1 MADSAPYLNASVEAT
16 KVEYRQLGQSGL
28 RVSVPI
34 YGTMSL
40 GDRRNMPWAVEE
52 EEVRHFAFILS
63 KVLVTVPI
71 FSFKD
76 SSETRSTNTH

>member
-1 MADSAPYLNASVEAT
+1 MADNAPYLNASVEAT

-40 GDRRNMPWAVEE
+40 GDRRCMPWAVEE
-52 EEVRHFAFILS
+52 EEVRHNTFMVSEVLAASPYIL
-63 KVLVTVPI
+63 V
-71 FSFKD
+71 
-76 SSETRSTNTH
+76 